1 MKKLIRSCLL
11 FLVIF
16 LTACGAEHG
25 DPPLQT
31 TIVGGSVGGAWSVF
45 TEGIAETIRREYDGS
60 IVTVEP
66 GGIVENPAMVS
77 LGKVPYGLSYAMTA
91 YAAYEGAEPYDKP
104 YNDIRAVS
112 VVIPG
117 NYYQFLVSADYRYD
131 SLEEIINDKAPMRLA
146 LDAKGSAGEIIT
158 RQILAE
164 YGVTYDD
171 IVAWG
176 GTVDHLSGSKTFEMM
191 ADNRMDATGDAVS
204 VPSSDI
210 IEATTTMDL
219 KMFSF
224 PDDVLR
230 NVSEKLGMETATI
243 PKNSYSFL
251 QEDIQTLNTP
261 AILIVHKD
269 VPEEEVYQVTK
280 AIYEH
285 LDYLRNVHG
294 EFQNLTERNMASVGQ
309 IPLHPGAEKFFEEK
323 GMLDEGVTG
332 E

>member
-1 MKKLIRSCLL
+1 
-11 FLVIF
+11 
-16 LTACGAEHG
+16 
-25 DPPLQT
+25 
-31 TIVGGSVGGAWSVF
+31 
-45 TEGIAETIRREYDGS
+45 
-60 IVTVEP
+60 
-66 GGIVENPAMVS
+66 
-77 LGKVPYGLSYAMTA
+77 
-91 YAAYEGAEPYDKP
+91 
-104 YNDIRAVS
+104 
-112 VVIPG
+112 
-117 NYYQFLVSADYRYD
+117 
-131 SLEEIINDKAPMRLA
+131 
-146 LDAKGSAGEIIT
+146 
-158 RQILAE
+158 
-164 YGVTYDD
+164 
-171 IVAWG
+171 
-176 GTVDHLSGSKTFEMM
+176 VDHLSGSKTFEMM